1 MIGPHELLRWVI
13 ADSPFPGITLTTVIV
28 IRRQIPV
35 DQLCLKE
42 LKVMPQGV
50 DHDVPHLKVVVDE
63 GGLVGL
69 LQLEQ
74 DLVEY

>member
-1 MIGPHELLRWVI
+1 
-13 ADSPFPGITLTTVIV
+13 
-28 IRRQIPV
+28 
-35 DQLCLKE
+35 
-42 LKVMPQGV
+42 MPQGV
-50 DHDVPHLKVVVDE
+50 DHDVPHLEVVVDE